1 MVEDVLVKEILT
13 EDMLET
19 GSALIQ
25 GLEETGLKVTAA
37 CWLYVPEA
45 NRWRLIIASP
55 AVGTGG
61 PKSVYQK
68 VQAVLARLSPQRSK
82 ISLQEIRVVADTD
95 PLILSLRQLRETG
108 YELSGTRCSQT
119 TIDGHFIED
128 AYIYR
133 VT

>member
-1 MVEDVLVKEILT
+1 MVEDILVKEILT
-13 EDMLET
+13 EDMLQT
-19 GSALIQ
+19 GGALIQ
-25 GLEETGLKVTAA
+25 GLHEAGLKVTTA

-55 AVGTGG
+55 EVGTRG

-68 VQAVLARLSPQRSK
+68 VQAVLVRLSPERPK
-82 ISLQEIRVVADTD
+82 VALQEISVVEETN
-95 PLILSLRQLRETG
+95 PLMLSLHRLQKIGHEIA
-108 YELSGTRCSQT
+108 GTRCSQT

-133 VT
+133 VA